1 MSVRNCNEEYY
12 RTHASELTG
21 QLYLAACRAVTSK
34 CLLELGITNIV
45 NATLELP
52 TVAYQ
57 KQDTIQIAVEDRVS
71 AKLNIY
77 FDLIADKIQQVHSG
91 GGKILIY
98 CRAGQSR
105 SATLCIAYFM
115 KYHDMTYEQ
124 AFQYVKYRRPIIHP
138 NLGFISQLREY
149 ERKLKTKPPPPPP
162 ITLHILYAEDAI
174 LDESI
179 DDDTADIPIPPLK
192 HGRPTVTIHEP
203 FQTLTDKLE
212 IVSVQI
218 CDKPAAVK
226 TRKLLPEKLSM
237 SVQGGHP
244 VASSRINTRTYGA
257 VKTLEPHEP
266 LGRGGPKRQKT
277 ATAFTRVTKPN
288 EIAVMYWNIPLDL
301 ALACKSKTE
310 SFKLQIK
317 PEKSTLAVAE
327 LLLNTAISEGL
338 AYELV
343 GSFVPKAV
351 VESAKASS
359 SVTLP
364 RPCCVQLKCPVFD
377 SNGQIDFVT
386 NSTTSQQQP
395 RQQQQ
400 QQPKIVRQPSV
411 KTKSRSLF
419 RHGSGYQ
426 LQPQLN
432 APTSS
437 RQPQHPS
444 ATKSIAE
451 PFKATLVAPV
461 TALLRLSD
469 NFRFCTVSRAPPI
482 FWESPV
488 LRKGGEISLMS
499 QKSLTVRSLRYALI
513 TVSGQSWQT
522 PVNIPVFSVPIDQ
535 YHKLDFS
542 FAPFEASLIT
552 IKTSQQ
558 VVGSVELDCGRK
570 MTVSKEFPYYSTVHF
585 TSALE
590 LSRATEPPK
599 LDIQWFKVPEAVKT
613 DPVEVIRKSS
623 EARMAERKR
632 RKNTELVIK
641 WATERFQADEFQE
654 VLTSL
659 AVTKFPV
666 YSASLVSHSSLHE
679 AYSLI
684 QIVDYVK
691 LDLIGRFY
699 VPHYNPILLRKT
711 CDPVLH
717 PVALTCAHPILHE
730 TDVLTS
736 SRNSRLSKSIAR
748 KTLHSDCMMASVSI
762 LSDTR
767 DEGDC
772 LEDIPDEIHDIS
784 EIKPVLATER
794 TDSPRCKIW
803 FEVFKRTLIL
813 KRPTFATVSLDHSLL
828 APALAS
834 QHLVLEFVLG
844 GSAPPGCGSE
854 LGVAAESVVKLPL
867 GVASAREVAI
877 IEKYSGY
884 SKFSKAKNSDS
895 KKFASFSAATIQ
907 QQRTA
912 ARVISSSEYLVDVE
926 IFSTETAKYLAAPS
940 QPPAPARA
948 VSKVSFPNR
957 LYCVQETQVHGLTG
971 ILDLARLEVKALAR
985 LPFSLLTRPR
995 PVVQTSSV
1003 TQLGVIRSLPEY
1015 RFVQVSQLS
1024 ALASHWL
1031 QQHHYW
1037 PLIGCC
1043 CSGH

>member
-1 MSVRNCNEEYY
+1 MSVRNCSEEYY

-34 CLLELGITNIV
+34 CLLDLGITNIV

-138 NLGFISQLREY
+138 NLGFVSQLREY
-149 ERKLKTKPPPPPP
+149 ERKLKTKPPTPPP
-162 ITLHILYAEDAI
+162 ITLNILYAEEAI
-174 LDESI
+174 VDETV
-179 DDDTADIPIPPLK
+179 DDEVADIPIPPLK
-192 HGRPTVTIHEP
+192 HGRPIATIHEP
-203 FQTLTDKLE
+203 FQTLADKLE
-212 IVSVQI
+212 TVSVQI

-244 VASSRINTRTYGA
+244 VASSRINTRTFGA
-257 VKTLEPHEP
+257 VKALEPHEP

-288 EIAVMYWNIPLDL
+288 DIAVMYWNIPLDL
-301 ALACKSKTE
+301 ALASKSKTE

-343 GSFVPKAV
+343 GIVPKAV
-351 VESAKASS
+351 TESAKASS
-359 SVTLP
+359 SITLP
-364 RPCCVQLKCPVFD
+364 RPCCVQLKCPIFYL
-377 SNGQIDFVT
+377 NGQIDFVT
-386 NSTTSQQQP
+386 NTAASKQQP

-400 QQPKIVRQPSV
+400 QQQTANKIVRQPSV
-411 KTKSRSLF
+411 KTKTRSLF
-419 RHGSGYQ
+419 RYGSGYQ

-444 ATKSIAE
+444 AARSISE
-451 PFKATLVAPV
+451 PFTASLVTPV
-461 TALLRLSD
+461 HASVRLSD
-469 NFRFCTVSRAPPI
+469 NVRLCTVSRAPPI

-488 LRKGGEISLMS
+488 LSKGGEISLIS

-522 PVNIPVFSVPIDQ
+522 PVNIPIFSVPIDQ
-535 YHKLDFS
+535 YHRLDFS
-542 FAPFEASLIT
+542 FAPFEASLIAT
-552 IKTSQQ
+552 KTSQQ

-590 LSRATEPPK
+590 LFRATEPPK
-599 LDIQWFKVPEAVKT
+599 LDIQWFKVPEAVKA

-632 RKNTELVIK
+632 RKNTELVVK
-641 WATERFQADEFQE
+641 WATERFQPDEFQE

-666 YSASLVSHSSLHE
+666 YSASLASHSSLHE

-684 QIVDYVK
+684 QVVDYVK

-717 PVALTCAHPILHE
+717 PVALTCARPILHE

-736 SRNSRLSKSIAR
+736 SRNSRLSKSVAR

-803 FEVFKRTLIL
+803 FEVFKRTLML
-813 KRPTFATVSLDHSLL
+813 KRPTFATVSFDHNLL
-828 APALAS
+828 APAMGS

-844 GSAPPGCGSE
+844 GSATSGGGSD
-854 LGVAAESVVKLPL
+854 LAVAAESAVTLPL
-867 GVASAREVAI
+867 GVASAREVTI

-895 KKFASFSAATIQ
+895 KKFASSSAATRQ
-907 QQRTA
+907 QQRT

-971 ILDLARLEVKALAR
+971 LLDLARLEVKALAR

-995 PVVQTSSV
+995 PVVQVSSV
-1003 TQLGVIRSLPEY
+1003 LQIGVTRSLPEY
-1015 RFVQVSQLS
+1015 RFVQVSQVS
-1024 ALASHWL
+1024 SLASHWL
-1031 QQHHYW
+1031 Q
-1037 PLIGCC
+1037 
-1043 CSGH
+1043 

>member
-1 MSVRNCNEEYY
+1 MSVRNQSEEYY
-12 RTHASELTG
+12 KTHTSELTG
-21 QLYLAACRAVTSK
+21 QLFLAACRAVTSK
-34 CLLELGITNIV
+34 CLLDLGITNIV

-162 ITLHILYAEDAI
+162 ITLQYQYAEEAFV
-174 LDESI
+174 DETI
-179 DDDTADIPIPPLK
+179 DDETADIPIPPVK
-192 HGRPTVTIHEP
+192 HGRPIVTIHEP
-203 FQTLTDKLE
+203 FQMLTDKLE
-212 IVSVQI
+212 TVSVQT
-218 CDKPAAVK
+218 CDKPALVK
-226 TRKLLPEKLSM
+226 TRKPLPERLSM

-257 VKTLEPHEP
+257 VKALDAHEP
-266 LGRGGPKRQKT
+266 LGRGGSKRQKT

-301 ALACKSKTE
+301 ALASKSKTE

-343 GSFVPKAV
+343 GIVPEAV
-351 VESAKASS
+351 IESAKASS
-359 SVTLP
+359 SITLP

-386 NSTTSQQQP
+386 NPTATQQQT

-400 QQPKIVRQPSV
+400 QTVHKIVRQPSV

-419 RHGSGYQ
+419 RYGSGYQ

-432 APTSS
+432 NSTSS

-444 ATKSIAE
+444 TTRSIGE
-451 PFKATLVAPV
+451 PFKAALLTPV
-461 TALLRLSD
+461 TASVRLSD
-469 NFRFCTVSRAPPI
+469 NLRLCTVSRAPPI

-488 LRKGGEISLMS
+488 LSKAGEISLMS

-535 YHKLDFS
+535 YHRLDFS
-542 FAPFEASLIT
+542 FALFETSLVAT
-552 IKTSQQ
+552 KTSQQ
-558 VVGSVELDCGRK
+558 LVGSVELDCGRK

-590 LSRATEPPK
+590 LFRATEPPK

-632 RKNTELVIK
+632 KKNTELTVK

-684 QIVDYVK
+684 QVVDYVK

-711 CDPVLH
+711 CNPALH
-717 PVALTCAHPILHE
+717 PVALTSTPLILHE
-730 TDVLTS
+730 TDVLSS
-736 SRNSRLSKSIAR
+736 SRNSRLSKSVAR

-767 DEGDC
+767 EEGDC

-803 FEVFKRTLIL
+803 FEVFKRTLML
-813 KRPTFATVSLDHSLL
+813 KRPTFATVSFDHSLVS
-828 APALAS
+828 PALGS
-834 QHLVLEFVLG
+834 QHLVLEFLLG
-844 GSAPPGCGSE
+844 GSAGPGGSQ
-854 LGVAAESVVKLPL
+854 LAVAAESAVTLPL
-867 GVASAREVAI
+867 GVASAREVTV

-895 KKFASFSAATIQ
+895 KKFASSSAATRQ
-907 QQRTA
+907 QQRT

-940 QPPAPARA
+940 QPPVPGRA

-957 LYCVQETQVHGLTG
+957 IYCVKEEQVHGLTG
-971 ILDLARLEVKALAR
+971 LLDLARLEVTALAR

-995 PVVQTSSV
+995 PVVQVTSDL
-1003 TQLGVIRSLPEY
+1003 QLGVTRSLPEY
-1015 RFVQVSQLS
+1015 RFVQVSGCQ
-1024 ALASHWL
+1024 
-1031 QQHHYW
+1031 YW

-1043 CSGH
+1043 SGH

>member
-1 MSVRNCNEEYY
+1 MSVRNQSEEYY
-12 RTHASELTG
+12 KTHTSELTG
-21 QLYLAACRAVTSK
+21 QLFLAACRAVTSK
-34 CLLELGITNIV
+34 CLLDLGITNIV

-149 ERKLKTKPPPPPP
+149 ERKLKTRPPPPPP
-162 ITLHILYAEDAI
+162 ITLQFQYAEEAFV
-174 LDESI
+174 DETI
-179 DDDTADIPIPPLK
+179 DDETADIPIPPVK
-192 HGRPTVTIHEP
+192 HGRPIVTIHEP
-203 FQTLTDKLE
+203 FQMLTDKLE
-212 IVSVQI
+212 TVSVQT
-218 CDKPAAVK
+218 CDKPALVK
-226 TRKLLPEKLSM
+226 TRKPLPERLSM

-257 VKTLEPHEP
+257 VKALDAHEP
-266 LGRGGPKRQKT
+266 LGRGGSKRQKT

-301 ALACKSKTE
+301 ALASKSKTE

-327 LLLNTAISEGL
+327 LLLYTAISEGL

-343 GSFVPKAV
+343 GIVPEAV
-351 VESAKASS
+351 IESAKASS
-359 SVTLP
+359 SITLP

-386 NSTTSQQQP
+386 NRTATQRQT

-400 QQPKIVRQPSV
+400 PTVHNIVRQPSV

-419 RHGSGYQ
+419 RYGSGYQ
-426 LQPQLN
+426 LQPQLKN
-432 APTSS
+432 STSS

-444 ATKSIAE
+444 TTRSIGE
-451 PFKATLVAPV
+451 PFKAALLTPV
-461 TALLRLSD
+461 TASVRLSD
-469 NFRFCTVSRAPPI
+469 NLRLCTVSRAPPI

-488 LRKGGEISLMS
+488 LSKAGEISLMS

-535 YHKLDFS
+535 YHRLDFS
-542 FAPFEASLIT
+542 FALFETSLVAT
-552 IKTSQQ
+552 KTSQQ
-558 VVGSVELDCGRK
+558 LVGSVELDCGRK

-590 LSRATEPPK
+590 LFRATEPPK

-632 RKNTELVIK
+632 KKNTELTVK

-666 YSASLVSHSSLHE
+666 YSASLVSHSNLHE
-679 AYSLI
+679 AYSLN
-684 QIVDYVK
+684 QVVDYVK

-711 CDPVLH
+711 CNPALH
-717 PVALTCAHPILHE
+717 PVALTSTPLILHE
-730 TDVLTS
+730 TDVLSS
-736 SRNSRLSKSIAR
+736 SRNSRLSKSVAR

-767 DEGDC
+767 EEGDC

-803 FEVFKRTLIL
+803 FEVFKRTLML
-813 KRPTFATVSLDHSLL
+813 KRPTFATVSFDHSLVS
-828 APALAS
+828 PALGS
-834 QHLVLEFVLG
+834 QHLVLEFLLG
-844 GSAPPGCGSE
+844 GSAGPGGSQ
-854 LGVAAESVVKLPL
+854 LAVAAESAVTLPL
-867 GVASAREVAI
+867 GVASAREVTV

-895 KKFASFSAATIQ
+895 KKFASSSAATRQ
-907 QQRTA
+907 QQRT

-940 QPPAPARA
+940 QPPVPGRA

-957 LYCVQETQVHGLTG
+957 IYCVKEEQVHGLTG
-971 ILDLARLEVKALAR
+971 LLDLARLEVTALAR

-995 PVVQTSSV
+995 PVVQVTSDL
-1003 TQLGVIRSLPEY
+1003 QLGVTRSLPEY
-1015 RFVQVSQLS
+1015 RFVQVSGCQ
-1024 ALASHWL
+1024 
-1031 QQHHYW
+1031 YW

-1043 CSGH
+1043 SGH

>member
-1 MSVRNCNEEYY
+1 MSVRNQSEEYY
-12 RTHASELTG
+12 KTHTSELTG
-21 QLYLAACRAVTSK
+21 QLFLAACRAVTSK
-34 CLLELGITNIV
+34 CLLDLGITNIV

-162 ITLHILYAEDAI
+162 ITLQYQYAEEAFV
-174 LDESI
+174 DETI
-179 DDDTADIPIPPLK
+179 DDETADIPIPPLK
-192 HGRPTVTIHEP
+192 HGRPIVTIHEP
-203 FQTLTDKLE
+203 FQMLTDKLE
-212 IVSVQI
+212 TVSVQT
-218 CDKPAAVK
+218 CDKPALVK
-226 TRKLLPEKLSM
+226 TRKPLPERLSM

-257 VKTLEPHEP
+257 VKALDPNEP

-301 ALACKSKTE
+301 ALASKSKTE

-343 GSFVPKAV
+343 GIVPEAV
-351 VESAKASS
+351 IESAKASS
-359 SVTLP
+359 SITLP

-386 NSTTSQQQP
+386 NPTATQQQT

-400 QQPKIVRQPSV
+400 QTVHKIVRQPSV

-419 RHGSGYQ
+419 RYGSGYQ

-432 APTSS
+432 ASTSS
-437 RQPQHPS
+437 RQQPQHPS
-444 ATKSIAE
+444 TTRSVGE
-451 PFKATLVAPV
+451 PFKAALLTPV
-461 TALLRLSD
+461 TASVRLSD
-469 NFRFCTVSRAPPI
+469 NLRLCTVSRVPPI

-488 LRKGGEISLMS
+488 LSKAGEISLMS

-535 YHKLDFS
+535 YHRLDFS
-542 FAPFEASLIT
+542 FTLFETSLVAT
-552 IKTSQQ
+552 KTSQQ
-558 VVGSVELDCGRK
+558 LVGSVELDCGRK

-590 LSRATEPPK
+590 LFRATEPPK

-632 RKNTELVIK
+632 RKNTELIVK

-684 QIVDYVK
+684 QVVDYVK

-699 VPHYNPILLRKT
+699 VPHYNPILLRKACT
-711 CDPVLH
+711 PALH
-717 PVALTCAHPILHE
+717 PVALTCTRLILQE
-730 TDVLTS
+730 TDVLSS
-736 SRNSRLSKSIAR
+736 SRNSRLGKSVAR
-748 KTLHSDCMMASVSI
+748 KSLHSDCMMASVSI

-767 DEGDC
+767 EEGDC

-794 TDSPRCKIW
+794 TDSPLCKIW
-803 FEVFKRTLIL
+803 FEVFKRTLML
-813 KRPTFATVSLDHSLL
+813 KRPTFATVSFDHSLVS
-828 APALAS
+828 PALGS
-834 QHLVLEFVLG
+834 QHLVLEFLL
-844 GSAPPGCGSE
+844 GSAGPGGGSE
-854 LGVAAESVVKLPL
+854 LAVAAESSVTLPL
-867 GVASAREVAI
+867 GVASAREVTV

-895 KKFASFSAATIQ
+895 KKFASSSAATRQ
-907 QQRTA
+907 QQRTV
-912 ARVISSSEYLVDVE
+912 RVISSSEYLVDVE

-940 QPPAPARA
+940 QPPVPGRA

-957 LYCVQETQVHGLTG
+957 IYCVKEEQVHGLTG
-971 ILDLARLEVKALAR
+971 LLDLARLEVTALAR

-995 PVVQTSSV
+995 PVVQVTSDL
-1003 TQLGVIRSLPEY
+1003 QLGVTRSLPEY
-1015 RFVQVSQLS
+1015 RFVQVSVCQ
-1024 ALASHWL
+1024 
-1031 QQHHYW
+1031 YW
-1037 PLIGCC
+1037 PLIGCP
-1043 CSGH
+1043 SLNTGL